1 MLKWRETLAKKK
13 KTLGVERWLP
23 QKSKRERN
31 KKKKPHTHLVLIRS
45 TKIKKKKKKLW
56 EIINNNKNRVSRRG
70 DTKKKWKMRT
80 NKEEKPR
87 EKKQKQN
94 KLRVLNTDAKGENRR

>member
-1 MLKWRETLAKKK
+1 
-13 KTLGVERWLP
+13 
-23 QKSKRERN
+23 
-31 KKKKPHTHLVLIRS
+31 
-45 TKIKKKKKKLW
+45 
-56 EIINNNKNRVSRRG
+56 
-70 DTKKKWKMRT
+70 MRT